1 MICYL
6 DSRHRSQQQ
15 LVEQLERME
24 ETREQRQAAE
34 AEAQRELRRQEAG
47 RAVSED
53 GKGQKRSEKH
63 EKVG

>member
-24 ETREQRQAAE
+24 ETRVQREAIE
-34 AEAQRELRRQEAG
+34 AEAQREQRRQEEPSKNTCG
-47 RAVSED
+47 WMNFR
-53 GKGQKRSEKH
+53 G
-63 EKVG
+63 